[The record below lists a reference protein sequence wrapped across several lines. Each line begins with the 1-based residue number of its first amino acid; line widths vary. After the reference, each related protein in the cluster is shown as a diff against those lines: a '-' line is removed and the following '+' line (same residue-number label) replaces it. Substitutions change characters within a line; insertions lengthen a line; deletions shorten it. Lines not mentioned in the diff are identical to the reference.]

1 MVKNEETQVP
11 SLGHEDPLEKGVAFQ
26 YSCLKNSMDVGA
38 WGATAHG
45 VTRESDMTEQLTL
58 SLSGYL
64 CTPSRVGVPNLQDL
78 MPDDRRWS

>member
-26 YSCLKNSMDVGA
+26 YSCQKNSMDVGA

-45 VTRESDMTEQLTL
+45 VTKESDTTERLTL
-58 SLSGYL
+58 SLSRYL
-64 CTPSRVGVPNLQDL
+64 CIHSKAGVPNLQDL
-78 MPDDRRWS
+78 MPDDQKWN

>member
-45 VTRESDMTEQLTL
+45 VTRESDRL
-58 SLSGYL
+58 S
-64 CTPSRVGVPNLQDL
+64 N
-78 MPDDRRWS
+78 